1 MDQRLSRQ
9 RLAMTIDTHV
19 VIIEDSHDDS
29 FLATR
34 ILNSTGVANIT
45 SFARIPEA
53 LIFLEEIADGNREC
67 PQLILLD
74 LNVGLDS
81 GFEVLRFYKS
91 NPALHTCRVI
101 VWTGSGS
108 IEKELCEHFGVEC
121 VGKGDGEAALAT
133 AIWKH
138 IRAIHPHTA

>member
-1 MDQRLSRQ
+1 
-9 RLAMTIDTHV
+9 MTIDTHV

-67 PQLILLD
+67 PQLILLIT
-74 LNVGLDS
+74 
-81 GFEVLRFYKS
+81 LRPFS
-91 NPALHTCRVI
+91 
-101 VWTGSGS
+101 
-108 IEKELCEHFGVEC
+108 
-121 VGKGDGEAALAT
+121 
-133 AIWKH
+133 
-138 IRAIHPHTA
+138 

>member
-1 MDQRLSRQ
+1 
-9 RLAMTIDTHV
+9 MTRDTHV

-45 SFARIPEA
+45 RFARIPEA
-53 LIFLEEIADGNREC
+53 LVFLEEIAEGHREC
-67 PQLILLD
+67 PHLILLD

-91 NPALHTCRVI
+91 NPALQTCRVI
-101 VWTGSGS
+101 VWTGSGAM
-108 IEKELCEHFGVEC
+108 EKELCEHFGVEC
-121 VGKGDGEAALAT
+121 IGKGDGEAALAT
-133 AIWKH
+133 AIRKQIQADSSTH
-138 IRAIHPHTA
+138 GVNHH

>member
-1 MDQRLSRQ
+1 
-9 RLAMTIDTHV
+9 MTSDIQV

-34 ILNSTGVANIT
+34 IFNSTGVANIT
-45 SFARIPEA
+45 RFARIPEA
-53 LIFLEEIADGNREC
+53 LLFLEEIADGIREC

-91 NPALHTCRVI
+91 NPALQSCRVI
-101 VWTGSGS
+101 VWTGSGAM
-108 IEKELCEHFGVEC
+108 ERELCEHFGVEC
-121 VGKGDGEAALAT
+121 IGKGDGEAALAT

-138 IRAIHPHTA
+138 IRDIHPRSA

>member
-1 MDQRLSRQ
+1 
-9 RLAMTIDTHV
+9 MTSDIQV

-34 ILNSTGVANIT
+34 ILNSTGVANVT
-45 SFARIPEA
+45 RFARIPEA
-53 LIFLEEIADGNREC
+53 LVFLEEIAEGSRGC
-67 PQLILLD
+67 PHLILLD

-81 GFEVLRFYKS
+81 GFEILRFYKS
-91 NPALHTCRVI
+91 NPALHSCRVI

-133 AIWKH
+133 AIRKH
-138 IRAIHPHTA
+138 IRDMHPRTA

>member
-1 MDQRLSRQ
+1 
-9 RLAMTIDTHV
+9 MTSDVQV

-34 ILNSTGVANIT
+34 ILNSTGVAHIT
-45 SFARIPEA
+45 RFARIPEA
-53 LIFLEEIADGNREC
+53 LVFLEEIADGTREC

-91 NPALHTCRVI
+91 NPALQSCRVI

-121 VGKGDGEAALAT
+121 IGKGDGEAALAT
-133 AIWKH
+133 AIWKN
-138 IRAIHPHTA
+138 IRDIHPRTA

>member
-1 MDQRLSRQ
+1 MAGNIQ
-9 RLAMTIDTHV
+9 V

-34 ILNSTGVANIT
+34 ILNSTGVAHIT
-45 SFARIPEA
+45 RFARIPEA
-53 LIFLEEIADGNREC
+53 LVFLEEIAEGSRDC

-91 NPALHTCRVI
+91 NPALQSCRVI
-101 VWTGSGS
+101 VWTGSGA
-108 IEKELCEHFGVEC
+108 IEKELCDHFGVDC
-121 VGKGDGEAALAT
+121 ISKGDGEAALAT

-138 IRAIHPHTA
+138 IRAIHPRTA